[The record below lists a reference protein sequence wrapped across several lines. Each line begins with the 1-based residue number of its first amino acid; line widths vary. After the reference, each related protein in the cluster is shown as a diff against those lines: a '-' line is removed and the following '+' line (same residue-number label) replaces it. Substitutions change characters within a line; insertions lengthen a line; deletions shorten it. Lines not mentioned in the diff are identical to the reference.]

1 MHMGKRAR
9 AYIYIYESYVSLQ
22 SNFPH
27 VANERPVQA
36 PQIHLL
42 TMNVNTGHSGTLC
55 IGA

>member
-1 MHMGKRAR
+1 MHAHGRAR
-9 AYIYIYESYVSLQ
+9 EHTHIYECYVSLQ

-27 VANERPVQA
+27 VANERLVQV
-36 PQIHLL
+36 PQIHLR